1 VGTRNPFKIYCLK
14 DVFTVW
20 MIFSTLI
27 DTICLLSGASGWV
40 AYKEEIV
47 W

>member
-1 VGTRNPFKIYCLK
+1 KIYCLK

-20 MIFSTLI
+20 TIFSTLI
-27 DTICLLSGASGWV
+27 DTICFFSDASGWV